1 MSILLD
7 KNSTC
12 LIQGITGKQGT
23 SIAEDMLSYNN
34 GVQLVA
40 GVTPGKGG
48 QEVHKVPV
56 YNTVADAK
64 ASHKDINVTLISTP
78 PAFTKSAILEAIE
91 NLIPLIVVLTEGLPM
106 LDTAHCI
113 AEARVR
119 GLHIVGPASIG
130 IITPGVGKVGVI
142 FGSNP
147 NEIVDKGDIGLISK
161 SGGMTAEL
169 ALILKNG
176 GFGVSTALSI
186 GGDVLAGSTYADI
199 LKLFEKDDSTRA
211 VVMYGELG
219 GTYEEQAAEVLAS
232 GEFTKPL
239 AVFIAGKFAESHLP
253 QGHQLGHAGAIIE
266 GERGTTKSKIT
277 ALKKAGAHVVE
288 VPYDIPD
295 VLKSLKDV

>member
-7 KNSTC
+7 NNSVC

-23 SIAEDMLSYNN
+23 SIAEDMLSYNS

-48 QEVHKVPV
+48 QDVHGVPV
-56 YNTVADAK
+56 FNTIEEAK
-64 ASHKDINVTLISTP
+64 AAHTDINVTLVSTP
-78 PAFTKSAILEAIE
+78 PAFTKAAIIEAIE
-91 NLIPLIVVLTEGLPM
+91 SSTPLIVVLTEGVPM
-106 LDTAHCI
+106 SDTAYCL
-113 AEARVR
+113 AEARLR
-119 GLHIVGPASIG
+119 GLTIVGPASIG

-142 FGSNP
+142 FGSEP
-147 NEIVDKGDIGLISK
+147 NEIVSQGNIGLVSK

-199 LKLFEKDDSTRA
+199 LKLFEKDDQTKA
-211 VVMYGELG
+211 VAMYGELG
-219 GTYEEQAAEVLAS
+219 GIYEEQAAELIES

-239 AVFIAGKFAESHLP
+239 VAFIAGKFAEKHLP
-253 QGHQLGHAGAIIE
+253 QGHQLGHAGAIVE
-266 GERGTTKSKIT
+266 GNKGTTKSKID
-277 ALKKAGAHVVE
+277 ALQKAGAYVVD
-288 VPYDIPD
+288 VPYDIPQK
-295 VLKSLKDV
+295 LEELL